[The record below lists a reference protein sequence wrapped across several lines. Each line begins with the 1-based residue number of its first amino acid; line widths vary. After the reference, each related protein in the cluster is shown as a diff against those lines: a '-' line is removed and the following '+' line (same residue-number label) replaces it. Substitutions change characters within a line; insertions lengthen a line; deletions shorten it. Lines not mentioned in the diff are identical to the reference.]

1 MESKNNTKELELN
14 YSSFTDDE
22 IKKEY
27 KEILAI
33 PNARTNID
41 ALTRMS
47 VLLPIME
54 KRGMV
59 QPRASS
65 NNYANNQSQSNVK
78 WGGVLLGLA
87 LIIGGVLLSSG
98 TGRIFYGAVLVGI
111 GIVFKSLI

>member
-1 MESKNNTKELELN
+1 MESKDNTKELELK

-22 IKKEY
+22 IKNEY
-27 KEILAI
+27 REILAI

-59 QPRASS
+59 QPRVNS
-65 NNYANNQSQSNVK
+65 ANNQSESNVK

-87 LIIGGVLLSSG
+87 LIIGGVLLSMGS
-98 TGRIFYGAVLVGI
+98 GRIFYGAVLVGI
-111 GIVFKSLI
+111 GILFKSLI